1 MFALWIHVT
10 FLRLFFWAKS
20 NAKRAI
26 RSDFARVTILRA
38 STTPGTDWCSRP
50 EYSPSVFS
58 CAVRRIKERRIPE

>member
-1 MFALWIHVT
+1 MFALWIQVT
-10 FLRLFFWAKS
+10 FLRLFLRAKL
-20 NAKRAI
+20 NANRAM

-58 CAVRRIKERRIPE
+58 YISSVNLKRLLG

>member
-1 MFALWIHVT
+1 MT
-10 FLRLFFWAKS
+10 CLRLFFWAKS

-38 STTPGTDWCSRP
+38 STTPGTDWCSKP

-58 CAVRRIKERRIPE
+58 YAVRRIKEGRIPE